1 MVFKPFLDH
10 KKLYKEI
17 KVSNKLMA
25 ITNSRSHRKISGGR
39 YVDYRKKRVFELRRE
54 PTLTKLGERK
64 VKVFRG
70 RGASIKNVLMQN
82 DTANVYDPKSKKYSK
97 AKIKTIVEN
106 KANRHFVIR
115 NILTKG
121 TVIETELGK
130 AKVTSRPGQE
140 GTVNAVL
147 L

>member
-1 MVFKPFLDH
+1 M
-10 KKLYKEI
+10 
-17 KVSNKLMA
+17 SM
-25 ITNSRSHRKISGGR
+25 TNSRSRRKPTGGR

-54 PTLTKLGERK
+54 PNLTKLGARK
-64 VKVFRG
+64 VKTFRG
-70 RGASIKNVLMQN
+70 RGASIKKILMQAE
-82 DTANVYDPKSKKYSK
+82 TANVYNPKTKKYST
-97 AKIKTIVEN
+97 AKIKTIVDN

-115 NILTKG
+115 NLLTKG
-121 TVIETELGK
+121 TVIDTDLGK

>member
-1 MVFKPFLDH
+1 
-10 KKLYKEI
+10 
-17 KVSNKLMA
+17 MA
-25 ITNSRSHRKISGGR
+25 LVNSRPKRKTTGGR
-39 YVDYRKKRVFELRRE
+39 YVAYRKKRVFELRRE
-54 PTLTKLGERK
+54 PTLTKLGEK
-64 VKVFRG
+64 KTKTFRG
-70 RGASIKNVLMQN
+70 RGASLKEVLMQVN
-82 DTANVYDPKSKKYSK
+82 NANVYNPKTKKFSQ

-121 TVIETELGK
+121 TVIDTDLGK
-130 AKVTSRPGQE
+130 ARVTSRPGQE